1 MIIEKNT
8 NEANLQQL
16 AEDFKYRKRMVLFL
30 GAGVNLGDRVCIE
43 GCKEIDLSWN
53 GLLNGLF
60 SEAFSLLSIGKE
72 LSSEDRY
79 IIQSLICDPNKKD
92 VAKGFS
98 EENWE
103 RLRSYVSFEF
113 PPLVQA
119 SIIKSVLGSNYIDS
133 IRKHLYQQCDKY
145 IMQKIFFKYY
155 GLNSNLS
162 GTDKNKPFYSLYQLA
177 RLIILHHSV
186 IAVVTYNFDKFLTMA
201 IDILRENKKEFFTE
215 KELKNIRQDRTV
227 EDVFGTYSHSSQ
239 EKDVL
244 PIYHIH
250 GLIPPYNEFLP
261 VKDNEIVLSMEEFYE
276 NTQNVYSWQTATQ
289 LHFLCHFT
297 CLFLGSSLTDINTQR
312 MIHYASKIGN
322 DDKIYY
328 LHAVSKSMKE
338 RLNEKEYI
346 SYLKLVNIK
355 DTFYTQYG
363 LTPIFDKSGYNH
375 LYDTILNLYYET
387 I

>member
-1 MIIEKNT
+1 MVIEKNT

-16 AEDFKYRKRMVLFL
+16 AEDFKYRKRMALFL
-30 GAGVNLGDRVCIE
+30 GAGINLGDSICVE

-60 SEAFSLLSIGKE
+60 TEAFSLLSIGKE

-79 IIQSLICDPNKKD
+79 IMQNLICVSNKKEI
-92 VAKGFS
+92 AKGFS

-103 RLRSYVSFEF
+103 RLRSHTSFEF

-119 SIIKSVLGSNYIDS
+119 SIIKSVLGNNYINS

-145 IMQKIFFKYY
+145 TMQKIFFKYY
-155 GLNSNLS
+155 GLNSNLPD
-162 GTDKNKPFYSLYQLA
+162 TDKNRPFYSLYQLA
-177 RLIILHHSV
+177 RLIILHHSI

-201 IDILRENKKEFFTE
+201 IDILRENREEFFTE
-215 KELKNIRQDRTV
+215 KEMKNIRQDRTV

-338 RLNEKEYI
+338 RLNEKEYT
-346 SYLKLVNIK
+346 SYLHLMNIK

-363 LTPIFDKSGYNH
+363 LTPIFDKNGYNH

-387 I
+387 V